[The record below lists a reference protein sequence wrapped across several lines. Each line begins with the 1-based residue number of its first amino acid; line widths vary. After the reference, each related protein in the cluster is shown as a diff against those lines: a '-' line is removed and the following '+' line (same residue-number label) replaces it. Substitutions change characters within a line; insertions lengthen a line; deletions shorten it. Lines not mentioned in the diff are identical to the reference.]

1 VLSNADFEV
10 GVAPQT
16 SGVFHLGDELLIGFG
31 LPLIDGCSFFAQK
44 FTPSWIN
51 FCQSWG
57 YKDEQK
63 FLKQTV

>member
-44 FTPSWIN
+44 FTPS
-51 FCQSWG
+51 
-57 YKDEQK
+57 
-63 FLKQTV
+63 